1 MELLQVILLGI
12 IQGITE
18 WFPISSSGHLV
29 IAQHFFGITE
39 VIELDLM
46 LHLGSLLV
54 VIWIFSKDII
64 KIFKAFQKKDKK
76 YMNLGYMIV
85 LGSIPTAIIGL
96 LMQSY
101 IEAAFTNLFA
111 VGIGLIFT
119 SILLYLT
126 HYYSKNKKS
135 FKKIS
140 YLDALIVGVF
150 QGIAIFPGIS
160 RSGSTISS
168 ALLRGIKRD
177 EAARFSFLLFI
188 PAMIG
193 AFLVQLPKVALSF
206 NPEILVGTT
215 VSMVVSYFAIQEL
228 LKLIHEKKFYLFSIY
243 CLIVGIGAIII
254 SVV

>member
-1 MELLQVILLGI
+1 
-12 IQGITE
+12 
-18 WFPISSSGHLV
+18 
-29 IAQHFFGITE
+29 
-39 VIELDLM
+39 
-46 LHLGSLLV
+46 
-54 VIWIFSKDII
+54 
-64 KIFKAFQKKDKK
+64 
-76 YMNLGYMIV
+76 
-85 LGSIPTAIIGL
+85 
-96 LMQSY
+96 
-101 IEAAFTNLFA
+101 
-111 VGIGLIFT
+111 
-119 SILLYLT
+119 
-126 HYYSKNKKS
+126 
-135 FKKIS
+135 
-140 YLDALIVGVF
+140 VGVF
-150 QGIAIFPGIS
+150 QGIAIFLGIS